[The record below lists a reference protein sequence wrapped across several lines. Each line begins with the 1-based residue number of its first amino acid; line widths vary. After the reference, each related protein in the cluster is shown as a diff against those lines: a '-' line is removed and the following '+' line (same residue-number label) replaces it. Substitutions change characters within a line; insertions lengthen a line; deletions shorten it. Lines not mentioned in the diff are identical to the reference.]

1 MKKKGLII
9 STVVMVVI
17 LIASL
22 TTATYAWFSSTSTA
36 RVGDIEMSAT
46 SSNKLVIG
54 VAPDNSGTLPTAV
67 GGWLSGTATWTPGSE
82 TTSGKWEGAPGLGPQ
97 IDFMTGGKD
106 SAALNFAL
114 SKAVTVAAGGER
126 LNADDEAQVAT
137 AGDFIKASGE
147 GLVVEKIP
155 GTETELYAATS
166 KNVDYFDATIVA
178 LPVSAGEVKQS
189 YCEIRVKPTD
199 AAKIGMAAAIRFSV
213 TVDGGTATVIDAYKG
228 KTYKNGWNESTL
240 EQGAIENTNEWVY
253 IIELKPWNAT
263 GYGTD
268 FAAANYS
275 TIRIQAWIEGTDESC
290 VSANAGTG
298 GTISISFNTYDA
310 EHIIDAKGVSTAK
323 AAG

>member
-1 MKKKGLII
+1 
-9 STVVMVVI
+9 
-17 LIASL
+17 
-22 TTATYAWFSSTSTA
+22 
-36 RVGDIEMSAT
+36 MSAT

-67 GGWLSGTATWTPGSE
+67 GGWLSGTATWDAS
-82 TTSGKWEGAPGLGPQ
+82 KWTGAPGLGPQ
-97 IDFMTGGKD
+97 IDFMTGGAD

-114 SKAVTVAAGGER
+114 SKAVTVAAGNER
-126 LNADDEAQVAT
+126 LDATDETKKAA

-240 EQGAIENTNEWVY
+240 DQGAIENTNEWVY

-268 FAAANYS
+268 FTTANYS

-310 EHIIDAKGVSTAK
+310 EHTIDAKGVSTAK
-323 AAG
+323 